1 MYLPLGNS
9 KSITFTVQ
17 ASNDVHI
24 GFMCNACNEFYEIV
38 IGGWANTK
46 SVIRKKPVHTLH
58 GHARASASTPGICNG
73 NENRFD
79 TKRDCERQ
87 CNKSTRRSSG

>member
-1 MYLPLGNS
+1 MHVSNFSKKILKKILNFLDLCTLP
-9 KSITFTVQ
+9 KK
-17 ASNDVHI
+17 I
-24 GFMCNACNEFYEIV
+24 GDCRAYIQKWYYDSESQECESFNY
-38 IGGWANTK
+38 GG
-46 SVIRKKPVHTLH
+46 
-58 GHARASASTPGICNG
+58 CNG